1 MVLHELILQICIYV
15 QKRRIWRENC
25 KHALDESFHCHFC
38 SRRKA
43 AKFRHPGCCYLSS
56 VSGVAEADIF
66 QQTLGWGTWLQKWKG
81 FWVNNRQYWWQTIGY
96 HGDNS
101 HFAKSIP
108 FKVEPGGFFFAKSK
122 LNRMEEGALR
132 CQRCL
137 SIYVLCIYTCI
148 WWIWSRNGCWGGC
161 QGCLATL
168 YAAACAPINSMSFVW
183 MISAKL
189 SIKWH
194 LSLLEFEIY
203 TWIKWS
209 YHRPSFISCYRS
221 Y

>member
-1 MVLHELILQICIYV
+1 
-15 QKRRIWRENC
+15 
-25 KHALDESFHCHFC
+25 
-38 SRRKA
+38 
-43 AKFRHPGCCYLSS
+43 
-56 VSGVAEADIF
+56 
-66 QQTLGWGTWLQKWKG
+66 
-81 FWVNNRQYWWQTIGY
+81 
-96 HGDNS
+96 
-101 HFAKSIP
+101 
-108 FKVEPGGFFFAKSK
+108 
-122 LNRMEEGALR
+122 MEEGALR

-194 LSLLEFEIY
+194 LRLLELKLIFEYSDLITALHFFLVTDLVNCWRIECGFNLITMSLRCLMKHLIWPAGNISIESVEKY
-203 TWIKWS
+203 WS
-209 YHRPSFISCYRS
+209 GGMIGIERALTENG
-221 Y
+221 